1 MTEPLVALF
10 TTVGSEA
17 DARRLAAL
25 LVERRLAAC
34 VQVGAIESVYRW
46 QGAVQQ
52 EREWRLLAKTTADRR
67 DAALSAWREAHPY
80 DLPALWWQPVDAE
93 PRYAAW
99 VADETRPPTHP

>member
-1 MTEPLVALF
+1 MPEPLVALF
-10 TTVGSEA
+10 TTVGSEV

-34 VQVGAIESVYRW
+34 VQVSAIESVYRW

-52 EREWRLLAKTTADRR
+52 DREWRLLAKTPEACR
-67 DAALSAWREAHPY
+67 DAALTAWREAHPY

-93 PRYAAW
+93 PRYAGW
-99 VADETRPPTHP
+99 VADETAPPRRP